1 MSSSKEKNK
10 SLLAK
15 ISMLPKVIR
24 TIVLVVALVAIFSLG
39 LFSKDILSITTK
51 STKFGLEDV
60 GELVTQTA
68 YLTVVDEISKYSQV
82 FNKKIP
88 LTQSRQIF
96 SYDVE
101 VDASVDF
108 SKITLDEGIDKIT
121 VKLPHAK
128 VYKATLDE
136 ESLHVFLD
144 SGSLFTRI
152 KLEDQGDAR
161 KKMQETAIKDAEANG
176 LLEAADKNAKR
187 LINSMIKS
195 NNKYKDYE
203 INYEYID

>member
-1 MSSSKEKNK
+1 MSSSKEKKK

-24 TIVLVVALVAIFSLG
+24 TVILVVALAAIFSLG
-39 LFSKDILSITTK
+39 AFSKEILSITTK

-88 LTQSRQIF
+88 LTQSRLIF

-128 VYKATLDE
+128 VYKATLD
-136 ESLHVFLD
+136 
-144 SGSLFTRI
+144 
-152 KLEDQGDAR
+152 
-161 KKMQETAIKDAEANG
+161 
-176 LLEAADKNAKR
+176 
-187 LINSMIKS
+187 
-195 NNKYKDYE
+195 
-203 INYEYID
+203 

>member
-15 ISMLPKVIR
+15 ISMLPTVIR

-39 LFSKDILSITTK
+39 AFSKEILSITTK

-96 SYDVE
+96 SYDVQ

-161 KKMQETAIKDAEANG
+161 KKMQETAIKDAKENG

>member
-1 MSSSKEKNK
+1 MSSSKEKK
-10 SLLAK
+10 SLLTK
-15 ISMLPKVIR
+15 ITMLPKVIR
-24 TIVLVVALVAIFSLG
+24 TVILVVALVAIFSLG
-39 LFSKDILSITTK
+39 LFSKEILSITTK
-51 STKFGLEDV
+51 TTKFGLEDV

-96 SYDVE
+96 SYDVQ

-108 SKITLDEGIDKIT
+108 SKIELAEGINTIT

-161 KKMQETAIKDAEANG
+161 KKMQDNAIKDAEANG

-187 LINSMIKS
+187 LISSMIKS
-195 NNKYKDYE
+195 NSKYKNYE
-203 INYEYID
+203 IEYEYID

>member
-15 ISMLPKVIR
+15 ISMLPTVIR
-24 TIVLVVALVAIFSLG
+24 TVILVVALVTIFSLG
-39 LFSKDILSITTK
+39 VFSKEILSISTK
-51 STKFGLEDV
+51 TTKFGLEDV

-82 FNKKIP
+82 FKKKIP

-136 ESLHVFLD
+136 DSLHVFLD

-161 KKMQETAIKDAEANG
+161 KKMQETAIKDAKENG

-203 INYEYID
+203 IKYEYID

>member
-1 MSSSKEKNK
+1 MSSSKEKKK
-10 SLLAK
+10 SLLVK
-15 ISMLPKVIR
+15 ISMLPTVIR
-24 TIVLVVALVAIFSLG
+24 TVILVVALVAIFSLG
-39 LFSKDILSITTK
+39 AFSKEILSITTK

-60 GELVTQTA
+60 GELITQTA
-68 YLTVVDEISKYSQV
+68 YLTEVDEISKYSQV
-82 FNKKIP
+82 FKKKIP

-96 SYDVE
+96 SYDVQ

-136 ESLHVFLD
+136 DSLHVFLD

-161 KKMQETAIKDAEANG
+161 KKMQENAIKDAEANG

-187 LINSMIKS
+187 LISSMIKS

-203 INYEYID
+203 IKYEYID